1 MKKQTGLT
9 LIELIIVVVI
19 VGILAAIAVPNF
31 GGVMRSSQLKTSY
44 NDFVGVITTARSEA
58 INKSSTVTLC
68 VSTDGDACVS
78 GTANAWSDGY
88 MIFVDRNRNG
98 LRDTG
103 ATDDEEILSYQPAA
117 VSALTITST
126 EYPTSISIA
135 ARGRLQQQGSFVF
148 CDGDNELTARALNLW
163 VTGLGRLATDDDGD
177 GIVEAADG
185 NNISCNN

>member
-1 MKKQTGLT
+1 
-9 LIELIIVVVI
+9 
-19 VGILAAIAVPNF
+19 LAF
-31 GGVMRSSQLKTSY
+31 Y

-78 GTANAWSDGY
+78 GTDNAWSDGY

-98 LRDTG
+98 VRDTG
-103 ATDDEEILSYQPAA
+103 ASDDEEILSYQPAA
-117 VSALTITST
+117 ASALRITSAD
-126 EYPTSISIA
+126 YPISISIA

-148 CDGDNELTARALNLW
+148 CDGDNESTARALNLW

-185 NNISCNN
+185 DNISCNN